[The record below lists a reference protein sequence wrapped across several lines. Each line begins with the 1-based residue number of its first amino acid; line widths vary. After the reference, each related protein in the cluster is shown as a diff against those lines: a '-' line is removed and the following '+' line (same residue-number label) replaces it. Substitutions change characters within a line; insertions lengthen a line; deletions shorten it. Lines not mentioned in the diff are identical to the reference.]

1 MINYNN
7 QVKAKQ
13 LILLCIFAIAYCTPL
28 QASKI
33 DSLLQVLDKA
43 INNRTVYLDTK
54 IRQIDSI
61 KGRLRNHS
69 AAKDRYEIQ
78 NQLIFE
84 YQTLNCDSSLAYI
97 GRNIA
102 IAKQLNDQ
110 KLMTESQVKL
120 AFVLSISGLFTQ
132 AWEVLKQIDYDGL
145 PQHLKVIY
153 HWSYIRYY
161 ENLIKYTDHDNYNR
175 QYESEIAKSRN
186 SLMGLLDPK
195 SDMYLKE
202 KAFKLKAAGMF
213 KESRDIQLH
222 LFKKE
227 KSDTHGY
234 GMAAMG
240 LAMIARELG
249 EMQLVEEYL
258 IMAAITDVR
267 LAIKENESLLTLAIY
282 LNKKGDVNRAF
293 TYIQAA
299 LDDANYYNSRFR
311 NTVIARTQPIIE
323 ATYLAKIDQQR
334 KNLRLYAIVISIFAI
349 ILILTLYFL
358 FKQMR
363 IVSRA
368 RKKLNMTNEQLTLVN
383 HKLDEANLVRER
395 YIGYYLNQCA
405 VYLDKLDDF
414 RKNVYRKV
422 KSRQL
427 EDLQQL
433 TSSNASLEKYAQD
446 LYTDFDR
453 TFLEVYPN
461 FVDEFNSLLR
471 PDEQYQLKKDKL
483 NTELRIFALIRLGIS
498 DVNQIAIFLR
508 YSMQT
513 IYNYKSKVKSKA
525 INDAEHFEEKVR
537 KLGAV
542 SPNQF

>member
-1 MINYNN
+1 M
-7 QVKAKQ
+7 KARQ
-13 LILLCIFAIAYCTPL
+13 LILLCIFAITYCTPL

-33 DSLLQVLDKA
+33 DSLLQVLDRT
-43 INNRTVYLDTK
+43 IGSRTVYLEAK
-54 IRQIDSI
+54 IQQIDSI
-61 KGRLRNHS
+61 KDLLKSHS
-69 AAKDRYEIQ
+69 AAKQRYEIQ

-84 YQTLNCDSSLAYI
+84 YQTLNCDSSLTYI
-97 GRNIA
+97 DRNIA
-102 IAKQLNDQ
+102 IAKQLND
-110 KLMTESQVKL
+110 KMLMTESQTKL
-120 AFVLSISGLFTQ
+120 AFVLAISGLFTQ
-132 AWEVLKQIDYDGL
+132 AWDVLKQIDYDGL
-145 PQHLKVIY
+145 PKHLKVLY

-161 ENLIKYTDHDNYNR
+161 ENLIKYTDHNTYNR
-175 QYESEIAKSRN
+175 AYETEIAKSRN
-186 SLMGLLDPK
+186 SLMGLLDPT

-202 KAFKLKAAGMF
+202 KSFKLKADGLF
-213 KESRDIQLH
+213 SESRNIQLR

-227 KSDTHGY
+227 KSNTHGY
-234 GMAAMG
+234 GMSAMG
-240 LAMIARELG
+240 LAMIAKELG
-249 EMQLVEEYL
+249 EIQLVEEYL

-293 TYIQAA
+293 NYIQAA

-323 ATYLAKIDQQR
+323 ATYLGKIDQQR
-334 KNLRLYAIVISIFAI
+334 KNLRLYAIVISIFAV

-358 FKQMR
+358 FKQMK

-368 RKKLNMTNEQLTLVN
+368 RRKLNMTNEQLTLAN

-427 EDLQQL
+427 DDLQQL
-433 TSSNASLEKYAQD
+433 TSSNESLEKYAQD
-446 LYTDFDR
+446 LYIDFDR

-525 INDAEHFEEKVR
+525 LNDAEHFEEKVR

-542 SPNQF
+542 STNQF

>member
-1 MINYNN
+1 M
-7 QVKAKQ
+7 KARQ
-13 LILLCIFAIAYCTPL
+13 LILLCIFALAYYTPL
-28 QASKI
+28 HANKV
-33 DSLLQVLDKA
+33 DSLLKVLDKA
-43 INNRTVYLDTK
+43 IHNRAVYLAAK
-54 IRQIDSI
+54 IHRIDAI
-61 KGRLRNHS
+61 KGQLKSHP
-69 AAKDRYEIQ
+69 AAMKRYEIQ

-97 GRNIA
+97 DGNIA
-102 IAKQLNDQ
+102 IANQLND
-110 KLMTESQVKL
+110 KMLMTESQVKL

-132 AWEVLKQIDYDGL
+132 AWDVLKQIDYDGL
-145 PQHLKVIY
+145 PQHLKVLY
-153 HWSYIRYY
+153 HWSTIRYY

-175 QYESEIAKSRN
+175 EYESEIAKSRS
-186 SLMGLLDPK
+186 SLMGLLDPN

-202 KAFKLKAAGMF
+202 KSFKLKAEGMF
-213 KESRDIQLH
+213 KESGDIQLH

-234 GMAAMG
+234 GMSAMG
-240 LAMIARELG
+240 IAMIAKELG
-249 EMQLVEEYL
+249 KAQLAEEYL

-293 TYIQAA
+293 AYIQAA

-334 KNLRLYAIVISIFAI
+334 KNLRLYAIVISIFAV

-358 FKQMR
+358 FKQMK

-368 RKKLNMTNEQLTLVN
+368 RKKLNMTNGQLILVN

-405 VYLDKLDDF
+405 VYLEKLDDF

-422 KSRQL
+422 KRRQL
-427 EDLQQL
+427 DDLQQL
-433 TSSNASLEKYAQD
+433 TSSNESLEKYAQD
-446 LYTDFDR
+446 LYADFDR

-461 FVDEFNSLLR
+461 FVDEFNNLLR

-525 INDAEHFEEKVR
+525 IDDAQHFEEKVR
-537 KLGAV
+537 KLGGV
-542 SPNQF
+542 STNQF

>member
-1 MINYNN
+1 M
-7 QVKAKQ
+7 KARQ
-13 LILLCIFAIAYCTPL
+13 LILLCIFAIAYCKPL

-33 DSLLQVLDKA
+33 DSLLQVLDRT
-43 INNRTVYLDTK
+43 IGSRTVYLEAK

-61 KGRLRNHS
+61 KSLLKSHS
-69 AAKDRYEIQ
+69 AAKQRYEIQ

-84 YQTLNCDSSLAYI
+84 YQTLNCDSSLTYI
-97 GRNIA
+97 DHNIA
-102 IAKQLNDQ
+102 IAKQLND
-110 KLMTESQVKL
+110 KMLMTESQTKL
-120 AFVLSISGLFTQ
+120 AFVLAISGLFTQ
-132 AWEVLKQIDYDGL
+132 AWDVLKQIDYDEL
-145 PQHLKVIY
+145 PKHLKVLY

-161 ENLIKYTDHDNYNR
+161 ENLIKYTDHNTYNSA
-175 QYESEIAKSRN
+175 YEAEIAKSRN
-186 SLMGLLDPK
+186 SLMGLLDPT

-202 KAFKLKAAGMF
+202 KSFKLKADGLF
-213 KESRDIQLH
+213 NESRDIQLR

-227 KSDTHGY
+227 KSNTHGY
-234 GMAAMG
+234 GMSAMG
-240 LAMIARELG
+240 LAMIAKELG

-258 IMAAITDVR
+258 ILAAITDVR

-293 TYIQAA
+293 NYIQAA

-334 KNLRLYAIVISIFAI
+334 KNLRLYAIVISIFAV

-358 FKQMR
+358 FKQMK

-368 RKKLNMTNEQLTLVN
+368 RRKLNMTNEQLTLVN

-427 EDLQQL
+427 DDLQQL
-433 TSSNASLEKYAQD
+433 TSSNESLEKYAQD
-446 LYTDFDR
+446 LYIDFDR

-525 INDAEHFEEKVR
+525 SNDTEHFEEKVR

-542 SPNQF
+542 STNKF

>member
-1 MINYNN
+1 M
-7 QVKAKQ
+7 
-13 LILLCIFAIAYCTPL
+13 LLCIFALAYCTPL
-28 QASKI
+28 HANKV
-33 DSLLQVLDKA
+33 DSLLNVLDKA
-43 INNRTVYLDTK
+43 IHNRAVYLDAK
-54 IRQIDSI
+54 IHQIDSI
-61 KGRLRNHS
+61 KGLLKGLSRD
-69 AAKDRYEIQ
+69 KERYEIQ

-97 GRNIA
+97 DGNIA
-102 IAKQLNDQ
+102 IAKQLND
-110 KLMTESQVKL
+110 KMLMTESQVKL

-132 AWEVLKQIDYDGL
+132 AWDVLKQIDYDGL
-145 PQHLKVIY
+145 PQHLKVLY
-153 HWSYIRYY
+153 HWSNIRYY
-161 ENLIKYTDHDNYNR
+161 ENLIKYTDHDNYNTE
-175 QYESEIAKSRN
+175 YESEIAKSRS
-186 SLMGLLDPK
+186 SLMGLLDPN

-202 KAFKLKAAGMF
+202 KSFKLKAEGMF
-213 KESRDIQLH
+213 KESGDIQLH

-227 KSDTHGY
+227 KSDTHAY
-234 GMAAMG
+234 GMSAMG
-240 LAMIARELG
+240 IAMIAKELG
-249 EMQLVEEYL
+249 KAQLAEEYL

-293 TYIQAA
+293 AYIQAA

-334 KNLRLYAIVISIFAI
+334 KNLRLYAIVISIFAV

-358 FKQMR
+358 FKQMK

-368 RKKLNMTNEQLTLVN
+368 RKKLNMTNEQLIFVN

-405 VYLDKLDDF
+405 VYLEKLDDF

-433 TSSNASLEKYAQD
+433 TSSNESLEKYAQD
-446 LYTDFDR
+446 LYADFDR

-461 FVDEFNSLLR
+461 FVDEFNNLLR

-525 INDAEHFEEKVR
+525 IDDAQHFEEKVR

-542 SPNQF
+542 STNQF

>member
-1 MINYNN
+1 
-7 QVKAKQ
+7 
-13 LILLCIFAIAYCTPL
+13 
-28 QASKI
+28 
-33 DSLLQVLDKA
+33 LQVLDKT
-43 INNRTVYLDTK
+43 IGNRAVYLDAK
-54 IRQIDSI
+54 IHRIDSI
-61 KGRLRNHS
+61 KGLLKSHS
-69 AAKDRYEIQ
+69 AAKERYEIQ

-84 YQTLNCDSSLAYI
+84 YQTLNCDSSLTYI
-97 GRNIA
+97 GSNIS
-102 IAKQLNDQ
+102 IAKQLND
-110 KLMTESQVKL
+110 KMLMTESQTKL

-132 AWEVLKQIDYDGL
+132 AWDVLKQIDYDGL
-145 PQHLKVIY
+145 PQHLKVLY

-161 ENLIKYTDHDNYNR
+161 ENLIKYTDHDTYNSA
-175 QYESEIAKSRN
+175 YEVEIAKSRN
-186 SLMGLLDPK
+186 SLMSLLDPT

-202 KAFKLKAAGMF
+202 KSFKLKADGMF
-213 KESRDIQLH
+213 KESRDIQLR

-227 KSDTHGY
+227 KINTHGY
-234 GMAAMG
+234 GMSAMG
-240 LAMIARELG
+240 LAMIAKDMG
-249 EMQLVEEYL
+249 EMKLAEEYL
-258 IMAAITDVR
+258 VMAAITDVS

-282 LNKKGDVNRAF
+282 LNKKGNVNRAF

-323 ATYLAKIDQQR
+323 ATYLAKINQQQ
-334 KNLRLYAIVISIFAI
+334 KNLRLYAIVISIFAV

-358 FKQMR
+358 FKQIK

-368 RKKLNMTNEQLTLVN
+368 RKNLNMTNEQLKLVN

-433 TSSNASLEKYAQD
+433 TSSSTSLEKYTQD

-525 INDAEHFEEKVR
+525 INDVEHFEEKVR

-542 SPNQF
+542 STNQF

>member
-61 KGRLRNHS
+61 KDRLRNHS

-145 PQHLKVIY
+145 PQYLKVIY

-240 LAMIARELG
+240 LAMIATELG

-525 INDAEHFEEKVR
+525 ITDAEHFEEKVR

>member
-1 MINYNN
+1 M
-7 QVKAKQ
+7 KAKQ

-61 KGRLRNHS
+61 KDRLRNHS

-145 PQHLKVIY
+145 PQYLKVIY

-334 KNLRLYAIVISIFAI
+334 KNLRLYAVVISIFAI

>member
-1 MINYNN
+1 
-7 QVKAKQ
+7 VKARQ
-13 LILLCIFAIAYCTPL
+13 LILLCIFALAYCTPL
-28 QASKI
+28 HATKV
-33 DSLLQVLDKA
+33 DSLLNVLDKA
-43 INNRTVYLDTK
+43 IHNRTVYLAAK
-54 IRQIDSI
+54 IHRIDSI
-61 KGRLRNHS
+61 KGLLKSHP
-69 AAKDRYEIQ
+69 AAMERYEIQ

-97 GRNIA
+97 DGNIA
-102 IAKQLNDQ
+102 IAKQLNDRM
-110 KLMTESQVKL
+110 LMTESQAKL

-132 AWEVLKQIDYDGL
+132 AWDVLKQIDYDGL
-145 PQHLKVIY
+145 PQHLKVLY
-153 HWSYIRYY
+153 HWSNIRYY

-175 QYESEIAKSRN
+175 EYESEIAKSRS
-186 SLMGLLDPK
+186 SLMGLLDPN

-202 KAFKLKAAGMF
+202 KSFKLKAEGMF
-213 KESRDIQLH
+213 KESGDIQLH

-234 GMAAMG
+234 GMSAMG
-240 LAMIARELG
+240 IAMIAKELG
-249 EMQLVEEYL
+249 KAQLAEEYL
-258 IMAAITDVR
+258 VMAAITDVR

-293 TYIQAA
+293 AYIQAA

-358 FKQMR
+358 FMQMK

-368 RKKLNMTNEQLTLVN
+368 RKKLNMTNGQLILVN

-405 VYLDKLDDF
+405 VYLEKLDDF

-427 EDLQQL
+427 DDLQQL
-433 TSSNASLEKYAQD
+433 TSSNESLEKYAQD
-446 LYTDFDR
+446 LYADFDR

-461 FVDEFNSLLR
+461 FVDEFNNLLR

-525 INDAEHFEEKVR
+525 IDDAQHFEEKVR
-537 KLGAV
+537 KLGGV
-542 SPNQF
+542 STNQF

>member
-1 MINYNN
+1 M
-7 QVKAKQ
+7 KARQ
-13 LILLCIFAIAYCTPL
+13 LILLCIFALAYCTPL
-28 QASKI
+28 HATKV
-33 DSLLQVLDKA
+33 DSLLNVLDKA
-43 INNRTVYLDTK
+43 IHNRTVYLAAK
-54 IRQIDSI
+54 IHRIDSI
-61 KGRLRNHS
+61 KGLLKSHP
-69 AAKDRYEIQ
+69 AAMERYEIQ

-97 GRNIA
+97 DGNIA
-102 IAKQLNDQ
+102 IAKQLNDRM
-110 KLMTESQVKL
+110 LMTESQAKL

-132 AWEVLKQIDYDGL
+132 AWDVLKQIDYDGL
-145 PQHLKVIY
+145 PQHLKVLY
-153 HWSYIRYY
+153 HWSNIRYY

-175 QYESEIAKSRN
+175 EYESEIAKSRS
-186 SLMGLLDPK
+186 SLMGLLDPN

-202 KAFKLKAAGMF
+202 KSFKLKAEGMF
-213 KESRDIQLH
+213 KESGDIQLH

-234 GMAAMG
+234 GMSAMG
-240 LAMIARELG
+240 IAMIAKELG
-249 EMQLVEEYL
+249 KAQLAEEYL
-258 IMAAITDVR
+258 VMAAITDVR

-293 TYIQAA
+293 AYIQAA

-358 FKQMR
+358 FMQMK

-368 RKKLNMTNEQLTLVN
+368 RKKLNMTNGQLILVN

-405 VYLDKLDDF
+405 VYLEKLDDF

-427 EDLQQL
+427 DDLQQL
-433 TSSNASLEKYAQD
+433 TSSNESLEKYAQD
-446 LYTDFDR
+446 LYADFDR

-461 FVDEFNSLLR
+461 FVDEFNNLLR

-525 INDAEHFEEKVR
+525 IDDAQHFEEKVR
-537 KLGAV
+537 KLGGV
-542 SPNQF
+542 STNQF

>member
-1 MINYNN
+1 M
-7 QVKAKQ
+7 KARQ
-13 LILLCIFAIAYCTPL
+13 LILLCIFALAYCTPL
-28 QASKI
+28 HANKV
-33 DSLLQVLDKA
+33 DSLLNVLDKA
-43 INNRTVYLDTK
+43 IHNRAVYLAAK
-54 IRQIDSI
+54 IHRIDAI
-61 KGRLRNHS
+61 KGQLKSHP
-69 AAKDRYEIQ
+69 AAMKRYEIQ

-97 GRNIA
+97 DGNIA
-102 IAKQLNDQ
+102 IANQLND
-110 KLMTESQVKL
+110 KMLMTESQVKL

-132 AWEVLKQIDYDGL
+132 AWDVLKQIDYNGL
-145 PQHLKVIY
+145 PQHLKVLY
-153 HWSYIRYY
+153 QWSTIRYY

-186 SLMGLLDPK
+186 SLMGLLGPN

-202 KAFKLKAAGMF
+202 KSFKLKAAGMF

-227 KSDTHGY
+227 KIDTHGY
-234 GMAAMG
+234 GMSAMG
-240 LAMIARELG
+240 LAMIAKDLG
-249 EMQLVEEYL
+249 ETQLTEQYL
-258 IMAAITDVR
+258 AMAAITDVR

-453 TFLEVYPN
+453 TFLEVYPK

>member
-1 MINYNN
+1 M
-7 QVKAKQ
+7 KARQ
-13 LILLCIFAIAYCTPL
+13 LILLCIFTIAYCTPL
-28 QASKI
+28 HATKV
-33 DSLLQVLDKA
+33 DSLLQVLDKT
-43 INNRTVYLDTK
+43 IGSRTVYLETK
-54 IRQIDSI
+54 IHQIDSI
-61 KGRLRNHS
+61 KGLLKNHA
-69 AAKDRYEIQ
+69 AAKERYEIQ

-84 YQTLNCDSSLAYI
+84 YQTLNCDSSLTYI
-97 GRNIA
+97 DRNIA
-102 IAKQLNDQ
+102 IAKQLND
-110 KLMTESQVKL
+110 KMLMTESQTKL
-120 AFVLSISGLFTQ
+120 AFVLAISGLFTQ
-132 AWEVLKQIDYDGL
+132 AWDVLKQIDYDGL
-145 PQHLKVIY
+145 PKHLKVLY

-161 ENLIKYTDHDNYNR
+161 ENLIKYTDHNTYNSA
-175 QYESEIAKSRN
+175 YEAEIAKSRN
-186 SLMGLLDPK
+186 SLMGLLDPT

-202 KAFKLKAAGMF
+202 KSFKLKADGMF

-227 KSDTHGY
+227 KRDTHGY
-234 GMAAMG
+234 GMSAMG
-240 LAMIARELG
+240 LAMIAKELG

-293 TYIQAA
+293 NYIQAA

-334 KNLRLYAIVISIFAI
+334 KNLRLYAIVISIFAV

-525 INDAEHFEEKVR
+525 STDTEHFEEKVR

-542 SPNQF
+542 STNQF

>member
-7 QVKAKQ
+7 LVKAKQ

-61 KGRLRNHS
+61 KDRLRNHS

-145 PQHLKVIY
+145 PQYLKVIY

>member
-1 MINYNN
+1 M
-7 QVKAKQ
+7 KARQ
-13 LILLCIFAIAYCTPL
+13 LILLCIFAIAYSTAL
-28 QASKI
+28 HATKV
-33 DSLLQVLDKA
+33 DSLLQVLDKT
-43 INNRTVYLDTK
+43 IDNRTVYLDAK

-69 AAKDRYEIQ
+69 TAKDRYEIQ

-102 IAKQLNDQ
+102 IANQLND
-110 KLMTESQVKL
+110 KMLMTESQVKL

-132 AWEVLKQIDYDGL
+132 ACEVLKQIDYDGL

-213 KESRDIQLH
+213 KESRDIQLQ

-453 TFLEVYPN
+453 TFLEVYPK

-542 SPNQF
+542 STNQF

>member
-1 MINYNN
+1 M
-7 QVKAKQ
+7 KARQ
-13 LILLCIFAIAYCTPL
+13 LILLCIFALAYCTPL
-28 QASKI
+28 HANKV
-33 DSLLQVLDKA
+33 DSLLNVLDKA
-43 INNRTVYLDTK
+43 IHNRAVYLDAK
-54 IRQIDSI
+54 IHQIDSI
-61 KGRLRNHS
+61 KGLLKGLSRD
-69 AAKDRYEIQ
+69 KERYEIQ

-97 GRNIA
+97 DGNIA
-102 IAKQLNDQ
+102 IAKQLND
-110 KLMTESQVKL
+110 KMLMTESQVKL

-132 AWEVLKQIDYDGL
+132 AWDVLKQIDYDGL
-145 PQHLKVIY
+145 PQHLKVLY
-153 HWSYIRYY
+153 HWSNIRYY
-161 ENLIKYTDHDNYNR
+161 ENLIKYTDHDNYNTE
-175 QYESEIAKSRN
+175 YESEIAKSRS
-186 SLMGLLDPK
+186 SLMGLLDPN

-202 KAFKLKAAGMF
+202 KSFKLKAEGMF
-213 KESRDIQLH
+213 KESGDIQLH

-227 KSDTHGY
+227 KSDTHAY
-234 GMAAMG
+234 GMSAMG
-240 LAMIARELG
+240 IAMIAKELG
-249 EMQLVEEYL
+249 KAQLAEEYL

-293 TYIQAA
+293 AYIQAA

-334 KNLRLYAIVISIFAI
+334 KNLRLYAIVISIFAV

-358 FKQMR
+358 FKQMK

-368 RKKLNMTNEQLTLVN
+368 RKKLNMTNEQLIFVN

-405 VYLDKLDDF
+405 VYLEKLDDF

-433 TSSNASLEKYAQD
+433 TSSNESLEKYAQD
-446 LYTDFDR
+446 LYADFDR

-461 FVDEFNSLLR
+461 FVDEFNNLLR

-525 INDAEHFEEKVR
+525 IDDAQHFEEKVR

-542 SPNQF
+542 STNQF

>member
-1 MINYNN
+1 M
-7 QVKAKQ
+7 KARQ

-28 QASKI
+28 YATKV
-33 DSLLQVLDKA
+33 DSLLQVLDKT
-43 INNRTVYLDTK
+43 IGNRAVYLDAK
-54 IRQIDSI
+54 IHRIDSI
-61 KGRLRNHS
+61 KGLLKSHS
-69 AAKDRYEIQ
+69 AAKERYEIQ

-84 YQTLNCDSSLAYI
+84 YQTLNCDSSLTYI
-97 GRNIA
+97 GSNIS
-102 IAKQLNDQ
+102 IAKQLND
-110 KLMTESQVKL
+110 KMLMTESQTKL

-132 AWEVLKQIDYDGL
+132 AWDVLKQIDYDGL
-145 PQHLKVIY
+145 PQHLKVLY

-161 ENLIKYTDHDNYNR
+161 ENLIKYTDHDTYNSA
-175 QYESEIAKSRN
+175 YEVEIAKSRN
-186 SLMGLLDPK
+186 SLMSLLDPT

-202 KAFKLKAAGMF
+202 KSFKLKADGMF
-213 KESRDIQLH
+213 KESRDIQLR

-227 KSDTHGY
+227 KINTHGY
-234 GMAAMG
+234 GMSAMG
-240 LAMIARELG
+240 LAMIAKDMG
-249 EMQLVEEYL
+249 EMKLAEEYL
-258 IMAAITDVR
+258 VMAAITDVS

-282 LNKKGDVNRAF
+282 LNKKGNVNRAF

-323 ATYLAKIDQQR
+323 ATYLAKINQQQ
-334 KNLRLYAIVISIFAI
+334 KNLRLYAIVISIFAV

-358 FKQMR
+358 FKQIK

-368 RKKLNMTNEQLTLVN
+368 RKNLNMTNEQLKLVN

-433 TSSNASLEKYAQD
+433 TSSSTSLEKYTQD

-525 INDAEHFEEKVR
+525 INDVEHFEEKVR

-542 SPNQF
+542 STNQF

>member
-1 MINYNN
+1 
-7 QVKAKQ
+7 VKAKQ

-61 KGRLRNHS
+61 KDRLRNHS

-145 PQHLKVIY
+145 PQYLKVIY

-240 LAMIARELG
+240 LAMIATELG

-525 INDAEHFEEKVR
+525 ITDAEHFEEKVR

>member
-1 MINYNN
+1 M
-7 QVKAKQ
+7 KARK

-28 QASKI
+28 RANEI
-33 DSLLQVLDKA
+33 DSLLQVLDKT
-43 INNRTVYLDTK
+43 IGDRTVYLDAK

-61 KGRLRNHS
+61 KGLLKNHP

-97 GRNIA
+97 DRNIA
-102 IAKQLNDQ
+102 IAKLLNDQ
-110 KLMTESQVKL
+110 VLMTESQAKL

-132 AWEVLKQIDYDGL
+132 AREVLKQIDYDKL
-145 PQHLKVIY
+145 PQHLKVLY
-153 HWSYIRYY
+153 HWSNIRYY
-161 ENLIKYTDHDNYNR
+161 ENLIKYTDHGTYNR
-175 QYESEIAKSRN
+175 AYEAEICKSRS
-186 SLMGLLDPK
+186 SLMELLDPS

-202 KAFKLKAAGMF
+202 KSFKLKADGMF
-213 KESRDIQLH
+213 EESRDIQLR
-222 LFKKE
+222 LFEKE
-227 KSDTHGY
+227 RKNTHGY
-234 GMAAMG
+234 GMSAMG
-240 LAMIARELG
+240 LAMIAKDMGKMKLA
-249 EMQLVEEYL
+249 EEYL
-258 IMAAITDVR
+258 VMAAITDVR

-282 LNKKGDVNRAF
+282 LNAKGDVNRAF

-334 KNLRLYAIVISIFAI
+334 KNLRLYAIVISIFVV

-358 FKQMR
+358 FKQMK

-368 RKKLNMTNEQLTLVN
+368 RRNLNMTNEQLKLAN

-414 RKNVYRKV
+414 RKNVFRKV
-422 KSRQL
+422 KSHQL

-433 TSSNASLEKYAQD
+433 TSSNALLEKYAQD
-446 LYTDFDR
+446 LFIDFDR

-471 PDEQYQLKKDKL
+471 PGEQYQLKKDKL

-542 SPNQF
+542 STNQF

>member
-1 MINYNN
+1 M
-7 QVKAKQ
+7 KARQ
-13 LILLCIFAIAYCTPL
+13 LILLCISVIAYCTPL

-33 DSLLQVLDKA
+33 DSLLQVLD
-43 INNRTVYLDTK
+43 RTIGSRTDYLETK
-54 IRQIDSI
+54 IHQIDSI
-61 KGRLRNHS
+61 KDLLKSHS

-78 NQLIFE
+78 TQLIFE

-110 KLMTESQVKL
+110 MLMTESQTKL
-120 AFVLSISGLFTQ
+120 AFVLAISGLFTQ
-132 AWEVLKQIDYDGL
+132 AWDVLKQIDYDGL
-145 PQHLKVIY
+145 PKHLKVLY

-161 ENLIKYTDHDNYNR
+161 ENLIKYTDRNVYNSA
-175 QYESEIAKSRN
+175 YEVEIAKSRN
-186 SLMGLLDPK
+186 SLMGLLDPT

-202 KAFKLKAAGMF
+202 KSFKLKADGLF
-213 KESRDIQLH
+213 NESRDIQLR
-222 LFKKE
+222 LFRKE
-227 KSDTHGY
+227 KSNTHGY
-234 GMAAMG
+234 GMSAMG
-240 LAMIARELG
+240 LAMIAKELG

-293 TYIQAA
+293 NYIQAA

-334 KNLRLYAIVISIFAI
+334 KNLRLYAIVISIFAV

-427 EDLQQL
+427 DDLQQL
-433 TSSNASLEKYAQD
+433 TSSNESLEKYAQD

-525 INDAEHFEEKVR
+525 STDSEHFEEKVR

-542 SPNQF
+542 STNQF

>member
-1 MINYNN
+1 M
-7 QVKAKQ
+7 KAKQ

-61 KGRLRNHS
+61 KDRLRNHS

-145 PQHLKVIY
+145 PQYLKVIY

-240 LAMIARELG
+240 LAMIATELG

-525 INDAEHFEEKVR
+525 ITDAEHFEEKVR

>member
-1 MINYNN
+1 M
-7 QVKAKQ
+7 KARQ
-13 LILLCIFAIAYCTPL
+13 LILLCIFALAYCTPL

-33 DSLLQVLDKA
+33 DSLLQVLD
-43 INNRTVYLDTK
+43 RTIGSRTDYLEAK
-54 IRQIDSI
+54 IHQIDSI
-61 KGRLRNHS
+61 KDLLKSHS
-69 AAKDRYEIQ
+69 AAKQRYEIQ
-78 NQLIFE
+78 TQLIFE

-97 GRNIA
+97 GRNIE

-110 KLMTESQVKL
+110 MLMTESQTKL
-120 AFVLSISGLFTQ
+120 AFVLAISGLFTQ
-132 AWEVLKQIDYDGL
+132 AWDVLKQIDYDGL
-145 PQHLKVIY
+145 PKHLKVLY

-161 ENLIKYTDHDNYNR
+161 ENLIKYTDHNVYNSA
-175 QYESEIAKSRN
+175 YEVEIAKSRN
-186 SLMGLLDPK
+186 SLMGLLDPT

-202 KAFKLKAAGMF
+202 KSFKLKADGLF
-213 KESRDIQLH
+213 NESRDIQLR
-222 LFKKE
+222 LFRKE
-227 KSDTHGY
+227 KSNTHGY
-234 GMAAMG
+234 GMSAMG
-240 LAMIARELG
+240 LAMIAKELG

-293 TYIQAA
+293 NYIQAA

-334 KNLRLYAIVISIFAI
+334 KNLRLYAIVISIFAV

-427 EDLQQL
+427 DDLQQL
-433 TSSNASLEKYAQD
+433 TSSNESLEKYAQD

-525 INDAEHFEEKVR
+525 STDTEHFEEKVR

-542 SPNQF
+542 STNQF

>member
-1 MINYNN
+1 M
-7 QVKAKQ
+7 KAKQ

-54 IRQIDSI
+54 IHQIDSI
-61 KGRLRNHS
+61 KDRLRNHS

-145 PQHLKVIY
+145 PQYLKVIY

>member
-1 MINYNN
+1 M
-7 QVKAKQ
+7 KARQ
-13 LILLCIFAIAYCTPL
+13 LILLCIFAIAYSTAL
-28 QASKI
+28 HATKV
-33 DSLLQVLDKA
+33 DSLLQVLDKT
-43 INNRTVYLDTK
+43 IDNRTVYLDAK

-69 AAKDRYEIQ
+69 TAKDRYEIQ

-102 IAKQLNDQ
+102 IANQLND
-110 KLMTESQVKL
+110 KMLMTESQVKL

-132 AWEVLKQIDYDGL
+132 ACEVLKQIDYDGL

-213 KESRDIQLH
+213 KESRDIQLQ

>member
-1 MINYNN
+1 M
-7 QVKAKQ
+7 KARK

-28 QASKI
+28 RANKI
-33 DSLLQVLDKA
+33 DSLLQVLDKT
-43 INNRTVYLDTK
+43 IGDRTVYLDAK

-61 KGRLRNHS
+61 KGLLKNHP
-69 AAKDRYEIQ
+69 AGKDRYEIQ

-110 KLMTESQVKL
+110 MLMTESQAKL

-132 AWEVLKQIDYDGL
+132 ASEVLKQIDYDKL
-145 PQHLKVIY
+145 PQHLKVVY
-153 HWSYIRYY
+153 HWSNIRYY
-161 ENLIKYTDHDNYNR
+161 ENLIKYTDHGTYNR
-175 QYESEIAKSRN
+175 AYEAEICKSRS
-186 SLMGLLDPK
+186 SLMELLDPS

-202 KAFKLKAAGMF
+202 KSFKLKADGMF
-213 KESRDIQLH
+213 EESRDIQLR
-222 LFKKE
+222 LFEKE
-227 KSDTHGY
+227 RNNTHGY
-234 GMAAMG
+234 GMSAMG
-240 LAMIARELG
+240 LAMIAKDMGKMKLA
-249 EMQLVEEYL
+249 EEYL
-258 IMAAITDVR
+258 VMAAITDVR

-282 LNKKGDVNRAF
+282 LNAKGDVNRAF

-334 KNLRLYAIVISIFAI
+334 KNLRLYAIVISIFAV

-358 FKQMR
+358 FKQMK

-368 RKKLNMTNEQLTLVN
+368 RRNLNMTNEQLKLAN

-414 RKNVYRKV
+414 RKNVFRKV
-422 KSRQL
+422 KSHQL

-433 TSSNASLEKYAQD
+433 TSSNALLEKYAQD
-446 LYTDFDR
+446 LFIDFDR

-471 PDEQYQLKKDKL
+471 PGEQYQLKKDKL

-542 SPNQF
+542 STNQF